1 MAQGTFSNPEIV
13 QEEVDILLIG
23 GGMACCGAAYEIM
36 RWADAAK
43 AESGVD
49 LKIKLVDKAAMDRS
63 GAVAQGLSAINTYIG
78 PDQDPADYARMVSND
93 LMGITRDDLAYDL
106 GRVVDDSVHLFE
118 EWGLPIW
125 KTDAD
130 GVRHDGAHSI
140 GEGLPALKDGGKPVR
155 SGKWQI
161 MINGESYKWIVAEA
175 AKKALGM
182 DRIQERIFIVHLIN
196 DKNDPSRIAGAAGFS
211 TRDNKIVIYKAKAIL
226 LAAGG
231 CVNLFRPRSVGEGQ
245 GRAWYPV
252 WNAGSTYAMAAE
264 AGAEMTMM
272 ENRFVPA
279 RFKDGYGPVGAWF
292 LLFKAQAVNANGEV
306 YMVRNKEM
314 LNDYP
319 PYGQAAVPASCLRN
333 HLMLHEMKEGR
344 GPIYMDTVA
353 ALAKLRETLTPKEVK
368 HLEAEAW
375 EDFLDMCIGQ
385 CGVWVGENIE
395 PEKKNSELMPTEPY
409 LLGSHSGCCG
419 IWVSGPEDLGAPTD
433 EEHEDKGKVPAHLPK
448 GWNWGY
454 RSMTTVKGLFTAGD
468 GVGASGHKFSSG
480 SHAEGRLAA
489 KAMVKYCVDNKA
501 FKPEFEETPEQI
513 AALIWQ
519 PVKTFLEHKDYTTA
533 IDINPHYIT
542 PKMLQ
547 FRLQKIMDEYVAGVA
562 TYYTTN
568 DKMLKVAE
576 EKLEMLK
583 EDSLKM
589 RAKDLHELLRAWENY
604 HRVLTAEAH
613 MKHIQFRE
621 ESRYPGFYYRMDKN
635 FVDEKN
641 WKCFVNSVYDKKSHK
656 WTVFKRKHMDLV
668 DKSKLFKAAAH

>member
-1 MAQGTFSNPEIV
+1 MAGEFGNPEVI

-23 GGMACCGAAYEIM
+23 GGMACCGAGYEVM

-43 AESGVD
+43 AELGMD

-78 PDQDPADYARMVSND
+78 SEQDPADYARMVSND

-106 GRVVDDSVHLFE
+106 GRNVDDSVHLFE

-125 KTDAD
+125 KTDEN
-130 GVRHDGAHSI
+130 GERHDGAQ
-140 GEGLPALKDGGKPVR
+140 GLPSLKDGGKPVR

-175 AKKALGM
+175 TKKALGM
-182 DRIQERIFIVHLIN
+182 DRIEERIFIVKLVN
-196 DKNDPSRIAGAAGFS
+196 DKNDPNRIAGAVGFS
-211 TRDNKIVIYKAKAIL
+211 TRDHKVVVYKAKAIL

-231 CVNLFRPRSVGEGQ
+231 CVNIFRPRSVGEGT

-264 AGAEMTMM
+264 AGAELTMM

-292 LLFKAQAVNANGEV
+292 LLFKAQAVNAYGEV
-306 YMVRNKEM
+306 YMVKNKEL

-333 HLMLHEMKEGR
+333 HLMLKEMKEGR
-344 GPIYMDTVA
+344 GPIYMDTVT
-353 ALAKLRETLTPKEVK
+353 ALAKLRETLTPREVK

-375 EDFLDMCIGQ
+375 EDFLDMCVGQ
-385 CGVWVGENIE
+385 CGIWVGENIE

-419 IWVSGPEDLGAPTD
+419 IWVSGPTDVGAPTS
-433 EEHEDKGKVPAHLPK
+433 EDHADADKIPAHLPK

-454 RSMTTVKGLFTAGD
+454 RSMTTVNGLFTAGD

-480 SHAEGRLAA
+480 SHAEGRMCA
-489 KAMVKYCVDNKA
+489 KSMIKYCIDNKD
-501 FKPEFEETPEQI
+501 FKPELDTSVEQLVEDI
-513 AALIWQ
+513 YK
-519 PVKTFLEHKDYTTA
+519 PVRTFLEFKDYTTA
-533 IDINPHYIT
+533 IDVNPNYIT

-568 DKMLKVAE
+568 ANMLGVAE
-576 EKLEMLK
+576 EKLNMLK
-583 EDSLKM
+583 EDAEKM

-604 HRVLTAEAH
+604 HRILTAEAH
-613 MKHIQFRE
+613 MKHIQFRQ

-635 FVDEKN
+635 FVDEEN
-641 WKCFVNSVYDKKSHK
+641 WHCFVNSVYDKNSKQ
-656 WTVFKRKHMDLV
+656 WNCFKRAHVDIV
-668 DKSKLFKAAAH
+668 DKSKLFKPAAH

>member
-1 MAQGTFSNPEIV
+1 MAGTFEKPEVV
-13 QEEVDILLIG
+13 QEELDALIIG
-23 GGMACCGAAYEIM
+23 GGMAACGTAYEIM
-36 RWADAAK
+36 RWAEAVK
-43 AESGVD
+43 AETGKE
-49 LKIKLVDKAAMDRS
+49 LKIKLVDKAALDRS

-78 PDQDPADYARMVSND
+78 DKQDPADYTRMVSND
-93 LMGITRDDLAYDL
+93 LMGITRDDLAYDV
-106 GRVVDDSVHLFE
+106 GRNVDDSVHLFE

-125 KTDAD
+125 KTDAN
-130 GVRHDGAHSI
+130 GVRHDGADAI
-140 GEGLPALKDGGKPVR
+140 KEGIPALKDGGQPVR

-175 AKKALGM
+175 AKKALGL
-182 DRIQERIFIVHLIN
+182 DRIQERVFIVHLIN
-196 DKNDPSRIAGAAGFS
+196 DKNDPSRVAGAAGFS
-211 TRDNKIVIYKAKAIL
+211 VRENKIYIYKAKAVL

-264 AGAEMTMM
+264 AGAELTMM

-292 LLFKAQAVNANGEV
+292 LLFKARAANGYGED
-306 YMVRNKEM
+306 YMTKNKEM

-319 PYGQAAVPASCLRN
+319 PYGKANVPAACLRN
-333 HLMLHEMKEGR
+333 HLMLKEMKEGR
-344 GPIYMDTVA
+344 GPIMMDTIT
-353 ALAKLRETLTPKEVK
+353 ALAKLRETLSPKEVK

-375 EDFLDMCIGQ
+375 EDFLDMSVGQ
-385 CGVWVGENIE
+385 CGMWVGENIE

-419 IWVSGPEDLGAPTD
+419 IWASGPTDVGAPTASD
-433 EEHEDKGKVPAHLPK
+433 PELDGVPAHLPR

-480 SHAEGRLAA
+480 SHAEGRMAA
-489 KAMVKYCVDNKA
+489 KGMVKYVLDNA
-501 FKPEFEETPEQI
+501 NMKPEFDETAEQI
-513 AALIWQ
+513 AETIWR
-519 PVKTFLEHKDYTTA
+519 PVRTYLQHKDYSTA
-533 IDINPHYIT
+533 IDINPNYIT

-562 TYYTTN
+562 TYYNTN
-568 DKMLKVAE
+568 DVLLKMAE
-576 EKLEMLK
+576 EKLDMLK

-604 HRVLTAEAH
+604 HRILTAEAH
-613 MKHIQFRE
+613 MQHIMFRE
-621 ESRYPGFYYRMDKN
+621 ESRYPGFYYRTDKN
-635 FVDEKN
+635 LIDEEN
-641 WKCFVNSVYDKKSHK
+641 WHCFVNSIYDKKTHK
-656 WTVFKRKHMDLV
+656 WTCFKRRHTDLV
-668 DKSKLFKAAAH
+668 DKSKLFHH

>member
-1 MAQGTFSNPEIV
+1 MAGEFGNPEVI
-13 QEEVDILLIG
+13 QEEVDVLLIG
-23 GGMACCGAAYEIM
+23 GGMACCGAGYEIM

-43 AESGVD
+43 AEMGID

-78 PDQDPADYARMVSND
+78 SEQDPADYARMVSND

-106 GRVVDDSVHLFE
+106 GRNVDDSVHLFE

-125 KTDAD
+125 KTDEN
-130 GVRHDGAHSI
+130 GERHDGAQ
-140 GEGLPALKDGGKPVR
+140 GLPTLKDGGKPVR

-175 AKKALGM
+175 TKKALGM
-182 DRIQERIFIVHLIN
+182 DRIEERIFIVKLVN
-196 DKNDPSRIAGAAGFS
+196 DKNDPQRIAGAVGFS
-211 TRDNKIVIYKAKAIL
+211 TRDHKVVVYKAKAIL

-231 CVNLFRPRSVGEGQ
+231 CVNIFRPRSVGEGT

-264 AGAEMTMM
+264 AGAELTMM

-292 LLFKAQAVNANGEV
+292 LLFKAQAVNAYGEV
-306 YMVRNKEM
+306 YMVKNKEL

-333 HLMLHEMKEGR
+333 HLMLKEMKEGR
-344 GPIYMDTVA
+344 GPIYMDTVT
-353 ALAKLRETLTPKEVK
+353 ALAKLRETLTPREVK

-375 EDFLDMCIGQ
+375 EDFLDMCVGQ
-385 CGVWVGENIE
+385 CGIWVGENIE

-419 IWVSGPEDLGAPTD
+419 IWVSGPTDVGAPTS
-433 EEHEDKGKVPAHLPK
+433 EDHADADKIPAHLPK
-448 GWNWGY
+448 GWSWGY

-480 SHAEGRLAA
+480 SHAEGRMCA
-489 KAMVKYCVDNKA
+489 KSMVKYCIDNKDYKVELDTPVEQLVEDIY
-501 FKPEFEETPEQI
+501 KP
-513 AALIWQ
+513 
-519 PVKTFLEHKDYTTA
+519 VRTFLEFKDYTTA
-533 IDINPHYIT
+533 IDVNPNYIT

-568 DKMLKVAE
+568 ANMLGVAE
-576 EKLEMLK
+576 DKLNMLK
-583 EDSLKM
+583 EDAEKM

-604 HRVLTAEAH
+604 HRILTAEAH
-613 MKHIQFRE
+613 MKHIQFRQ

-635 FVDEKN
+635 FVDEEN
-641 WKCFVNSVYDKKSHK
+641 WHCFVNSVYDKTSKQ
-656 WTVFKRKHMDLV
+656 WNCFKRAHVDIV
-668 DKSKLFKAAAH
+668 DKSKLFKPAAH